1 MLPDN
6 RAAECCSF
14 DEVTQGTWWRL
25 GSIRE
30 HDPAQTTVI
39 DMNKIPVRPKTPT
52 THLNMAK
59 RKRSDGSPAPAPVNH
74 VKQQRKQCEA
84 RIAAAQKPLV
94 TALRAGA
101 GLERQKHSRRKKTAT
116 AKKDTKGLAR
126 LEAEYAVLKSLNMEK
141 VAEQHVRRTIA
152 KVKSIKEHEA
162 IPESAREIEKGSQD
176 PATLNVLARLYK
188 IPAVRKEV
196 DAVIDDLKAI
206 VTGTA
211 NAENAEK
218 SEPKRARGHESD
230 DDGDDD
236 DDDDAFSSF
245 NARIAAPSSGEESEG
260 EISGDERPPSI
271 GSSAGSHDP
280 EDDLNFGDD
289 SEDDGDSSSDSPP
302 SDFAGFSSDSD
313 TISIPR
319 PKRKTP
325 DKPDKPTTA
334 SAFIPALSHAAYI
347 SGSESDASDL
357 DAEIAPR
364 KNRRGQRA
372 RQKIAEAKFGAG
384 AKHVQKAARD
394 KGWDPKRGAINDDG
408 ARRGGRGPVMSGEN
422 AMPLGGRK
430 VEKKKGERDD
440 KGELHPSWQAAKA
453 VKESKKLVID
463 VKGAGAK
470 KVVFD

>member
-1 MLPDN
+1 
-6 RAAECCSF
+6 
-14 DEVTQGTWWRL
+14 
-25 GSIRE
+25 
-30 HDPAQTTVI
+30 
-39 DMNKIPVRPKTPT
+39 
-52 THLNMAK
+52 MAK
-59 RKRSDGSPAPAPVNH
+59 RKRSEGSPAPVVAAPTDRTL
-74 VKQQRKQCEA
+74 KRQQKQCEA
-84 RIAAAQKPLV
+84 RIAAAQKPLL

-116 AKKDTKGLAR
+116 SKKDTKGLAR

-152 KVKSIKEHEA
+152 KVKSIKDHAA

-196 DAVIDDLKAI
+196 DATIDDLKAI
-206 VTGTA
+206 VTGVA
-211 NAENAEK
+211 NAAEK
-218 SEPKRARGHESD
+218 SEPKKARVQDSDGDEDMD

-236 DDDDAFSSF
+236 AFSAF
-245 NARIAAPSSGEESEG
+245 NARIAAPSSGEDDSEAD
-260 EISGDERPPSI
+260 ISGDERPPSI

-280 EDDLNFGDD
+280 DDDLNFGSDD
-289 SEDDGDSSSDSPP
+289 E
-302 SDFAGFSSDSD
+302 SDFAGFSSSSGKQRLAPPSDMSDSDSDSD
-313 TISIPR
+313 TIAIPR
-319 PKRKTP
+319 PKTKRKTLET
-325 DKPDKPTTA
+325 KPTTS
-334 SAFIPALSHAAYI
+334 SAFIPALSHAAYV
-347 SGSESDASDL
+347 SGSESEASDL

-394 KGWDPKRGAINDDG
+394 KGWDPKRGAIGDEG

-430 VEKKKGERDD
+430 KEKKKGERDD

-463 VKGAGAK
+463 LKGAGAK

>member
-1 MLPDN
+1 
-6 RAAECCSF
+6 
-14 DEVTQGTWWRL
+14 
-25 GSIRE
+25 
-30 HDPAQTTVI
+30 
-39 DMNKIPVRPKTPT
+39 
-52 THLNMAK
+52 MAK
-59 RKRSDGSPAPAPVNH
+59 RKRSEGSPPVTTPVNH
-74 VKQQRKQCEA
+74 VKRQRKQCEA
-84 RIAAAQKPLV
+84 RIAAAQKPLI

-116 AKKDTKGLAR
+116 SKKDTKGLAR

-196 DAVIDDLKAI
+196 DATIDDLKAI

-211 NAENAEK
+211 KAE
-218 SEPKRARGHESD
+218 SEPKKARVD
-230 DDGDDD
+230 DDSDGDEDMDDD
-236 DDDDAFSSF
+236 DFSAFSSF
-245 NARIAAPSSGEESEG
+245 NARIAAPSSGEDDSEAD
-260 EISGDERPPSI
+260 ISGDERPPSI

-280 EDDLNFGDD
+280 DDDLNFGGD
-289 SEDDGDSSSDSPP
+289 SEDSDDDSSP

-313 TISIPR
+313 TAIPR
-319 PKRKTP
+319 AKPKRKTLET
-325 DKPDKPTTA
+325 KPTTA

-394 KGWDPKRGAINDDG
+394 KGWDPKRGAIGDEG

-430 VEKKKGERDD
+430 IEKKKGERDD

-463 VKGAGAK
+463 LKGAGAK

>member
-1 MLPDN
+1 
-6 RAAECCSF
+6 
-14 DEVTQGTWWRL
+14 
-25 GSIRE
+25 
-30 HDPAQTTVI
+30 
-39 DMNKIPVRPKTPT
+39 
-52 THLNMAK
+52 MAK
-59 RKRSDGSPAPAPVNH
+59 RKRSEGSPPVTTPVNH
-74 VKQQRKQCEA
+74 VKRQRKQCEA
-84 RIAAAQKPLV
+84 RIAAAQKPLI

-116 AKKDTKGLAR
+116 SKKDTKGLAR

-196 DAVIDDLKAI
+196 DATIDDLKAI

-211 NAENAEK
+211 KAE
-218 SEPKRARGHESD
+218 SEPKKARMD
-230 DDGDDD
+230 DDSDGDEDMDDD
-236 DDDDAFSSF
+236 DFSAFSSF
-245 NARIAAPSSGEESEG
+245 NARIAAPSSGEDDSEAD
-260 EISGDERPPSI
+260 ISGDERPPSI

-280 EDDLNFGDD
+280 DDDLNFGGD
-289 SEDDGDSSSDSPP
+289 SEDSDDDSSP

-313 TISIPR
+313 TAIPR
-319 PKRKTP
+319 AKPKRKTLET
-325 DKPDKPTTA
+325 KPTTA

-430 VEKKKGERDD
+430 IEKKKGERDD

>member
-1 MLPDN
+1 
-6 RAAECCSF
+6 
-14 DEVTQGTWWRL
+14 
-25 GSIRE
+25 
-30 HDPAQTTVI
+30 
-39 DMNKIPVRPKTPT
+39 
-52 THLNMAK
+52 MAK
-59 RKRSDGSPAPAPVNH
+59 RKRSEGSPPVTTPVNH
-74 VKQQRKQCEA
+74 VKRQRKQCEA
-84 RIAAAQKPLV
+84 RIAAAQKPLI

-116 AKKDTKGLAR
+116 SKKDTKGLAR

-196 DAVIDDLKAI
+196 DATIDDLKAI

-211 NAENAEK
+211 KAE
-218 SEPKRARGHESD
+218 SEPKKARMD
-230 DDGDDD
+230 DDSDGDEDMDDD
-236 DDDDAFSSF
+236 DFSAFSSF
-245 NARIAAPSSGEESEG
+245 NARIAAPSSGEDDSEAD
-260 EISGDERPPSI
+260 ISGDERPPSI

-280 EDDLNFGDD
+280 DDDLNFGGD
-289 SEDDGDSSSDSPP
+289 SEDSDDDSSP

-313 TISIPR
+313 TAIPR
-319 PKRKTP
+319 AKPKRKTLET
-325 DKPDKPTTA
+325 KPTTA

-394 KGWDPKRGAINDDG
+394 KGWDPKRGAIGDEG

-430 VEKKKGERDD
+430 IEKKKGERDD

-463 VKGAGAK
+463 LKGAGAK

>member
-1 MLPDN
+1 
-6 RAAECCSF
+6 
-14 DEVTQGTWWRL
+14 
-25 GSIRE
+25 
-30 HDPAQTTVI
+30 
-39 DMNKIPVRPKTPT
+39 
-52 THLNMAK
+52 MAK
-59 RKRSDGSPAPAPVNH
+59 RKRSEGSPPVATPVNH
-74 VKQQRKQCEA
+74 VKRQRKQCEA
-84 RIAAAQKPLV
+84 RIAAAQKPLI

-116 AKKDTKGLAR
+116 SKKDTKGLAR

-152 KVKSIKEHEA
+152 KVKSIKDHEA

-196 DAVIDDLKAI
+196 DATIDDLKAI

-211 NAENAEK
+211 KAE
-218 SEPKRARGHESD
+218 SEPKKARVQDLDGDEDMD
-230 DDGDDD
+230 DDG
-236 DDDDAFSSF
+236 DDAFSSF
-245 NARIAAPSSGEESEG
+245 NARIAAPSSGEDDSEAD
-260 EISGDERPPSI
+260 ISGDERPPSI

-280 EDDLNFGDD
+280 DDDLNFGGDSDDD
-289 SEDDGDSSSDSPP
+289 SDDDDDDDDSPP

-313 TISIPR
+313 TAIPR
-319 PKRKTP
+319 AKPKRKTLEM
-325 DKPDKPTTA
+325 KPTTA

-430 VEKKKGERDD
+430 IEKKKGERDD

-463 VKGAGAK
+463 LKGAGAK

>member
-1 MLPDN
+1 
-6 RAAECCSF
+6 
-14 DEVTQGTWWRL
+14 
-25 GSIRE
+25 
-30 HDPAQTTVI
+30 
-39 DMNKIPVRPKTPT
+39 
-52 THLNMAK
+52 MAK
-59 RKRSDGSPAPAPVNH
+59 RKRSEGSPAPAVTPESTDRTL
-74 VKQQRKQCEA
+74 KRQQKQCEA
-84 RIAAAQKPLV
+84 RIAAAQKPLM

-116 AKKDTKGLAR
+116 SKKDTKGLAR

-152 KVKSIKEHEA
+152 KVKSIKDHEA
-162 IPESAREIEKGSQD
+162 IPQSAREIEKGSQD

-196 DAVIDDLKAI
+196 DATIDDLKAI
-206 VTGTA
+206 VMGTVKA
-211 NAENAEK
+211 AEK
-218 SEPKRARGHESD
+218 SEPKKARVQDSDGDEDMADDD
-230 DDGDDD
+230 DDGDD
-236 DDDDAFSSF
+236 AFSAF
-245 NARIAAPSSGEESEG
+245 NARIAAPSSGEEDNSEG

-271 GSSAGSHDP
+271 GSSAGLHDP
-280 EDDLNFGDD
+280 EDDLNFG
-289 SEDDGDSSSDSPP
+289 GDSDDE
-302 SDFAGFSSDSD
+302 SDFAGFSSSGSNQRLAPPSDMSGSDSDSD

-319 PKRKTP
+319 PKPKRKTLET
-325 DKPDKPTTA
+325 KPTTA
-334 SAFIPALSHAAYI
+334 SAFIPALSHAAYV
-347 SGSESDASDL
+347 SGSESEASDL

-372 RQKIAEAKFGAG
+372 RQKIAEAKFGAA

-394 KGWDPKRGAINDDG
+394 KGWDPKRGAIGDEG

-463 VKGAGAK
+463 LKGAGAK

>member
-1 MLPDN
+1 
-6 RAAECCSF
+6 
-14 DEVTQGTWWRL
+14 
-25 GSIRE
+25 
-30 HDPAQTTVI
+30 
-39 DMNKIPVRPKTPT
+39 MNKIPVRPKTPT

-59 RKRSDGSPAPAPVNH
+59 RKRSEGSPPVAPVNH
-74 VKQQRKQCEA
+74 VKRQRKQCEA
-84 RIAAAQKPLV
+84 RIAAAQKPLI

-206 VTGTA
+206 VSGVQV
-211 NAENAEK
+211 EK
-218 SEPKRARGHESD
+218 SEPKKARVQDSDGDEDMD
-230 DDGDDD
+230 DDG
-236 DDDDAFSSF
+236 DDAFSSF
-245 NARIAAPSSGEESEG
+245 NARIAAPSSGEESEAD
-260 EISGDERPPSI
+260 ISGDERPPSI

-280 EDDLNFGDD
+280 DDDLNFGGD
-289 SEDDGDSSSDSPP
+289 SEDSDDDDDGDE
-302 SDFAGFSSDSD
+302 FAGFSSGSNQLAPSDMSDSD
-313 TISIPR
+313 TAIPR
-319 PKRKTP
+319 AKPKRKTLET
-325 DKPDKPTTA
+325 KPTTA

>member
-1 MLPDN
+1 
-6 RAAECCSF
+6 
-14 DEVTQGTWWRL
+14 
-25 GSIRE
+25 
-30 HDPAQTTVI
+30 
-39 DMNKIPVRPKTPT
+39 
-52 THLNMAK
+52 MAK
-59 RKRSDGSPAPAPVNH
+59 RKRSEGSPAPVVTPESTDRTL
-74 VKQQRKQCEA
+74 KRQQKQCEA
-84 RIAAAQKPLV
+84 RIAAAQKPLM

-116 AKKDTKGLAR
+116 SKKDTKGLAR

-152 KVKSIKEHEA
+152 KVKSIKDHEA
-162 IPESAREIEKGSQD
+162 IPQSAREVEKGSQD

-196 DAVIDDLKAI
+196 DATIDDLKAI
-206 VTGTA
+206 VMGTA
-211 NAENAEK
+211 KAVEK
-218 SEPKRARGHESD
+218 SEPKKARKNSD
-230 DDGDDD
+230 MVDEDADDD
-236 DDDDAFSSF
+236 DEDDDFSAFSAF
-245 NARIAAPSSGEESEG
+245 NARIAAPSSGEEDNSEG

-280 EDDLNFGDD
+280 EDDLNFGSD
-289 SEDDGDSSSDSPP
+289 SDDDGDSSP
-302 SDFAGFSSDSD
+302 SSFAGFSSSGSNQRLAPPSDMSGSDSDTD

-319 PKRKTP
+319 PKPKRKTLET
-325 DKPDKPTTA
+325 KPTTA
-334 SAFIPALSHAAYI
+334 SAFIPALSHAAYV
-347 SGSESDASDL
+347 SGSESEASDL

-372 RQKIAEAKFGAG
+372 RQKIAEAKFGAA

-394 KGWDPKRGAINDDG
+394 KGWDPKRGAIGDEG

-463 VKGAGAK
+463 LKGAGAK

>member
-1 MLPDN
+1 VHSMKS
-6 RAAECCSF
+6 RMM
-14 DEVTQGTWWRL
+14 WRRL
-25 GSIRE
+25 GESAIVDRSTCTDHRYRYE
-30 HDPAQTTVI
+30 QNSRQTENTNHAP
-39 DMNKIPVRPKTPT
+39 D
-52 THLNMAK
+52 MAK
-59 RKRSDGSPAPAPVNH
+59 RKRSEGSPPVATPVNN
-74 VKQQRKQCEA
+74 VKRQRKQCEA
-84 RIAAAQKPLV
+84 RIAAAQKPLI

-116 AKKDTKGLAR
+116 SKKDTKGLAR

-152 KVKSIKEHEA
+152 KVKSIKDHEA

-188 IPAVRKEV
+188 IPAVRKEI
-196 DAVIDDLKAI
+196 DATIDDLKAI

-211 NAENAEK
+211 KAEK
-218 SEPKRARGHESD
+218 SEPKKARVQDS
-230 DDGDDD
+230 DGDEDM
-236 DDDDAFSSF
+236 DDDAFSSF
-245 NARIAAPSSGEESEG
+245 NARIAVPSSGEDDSEAD
-260 EISGDERPPSI
+260 ISGDERPPSI

-280 EDDLNFGDD
+280 DDDLNFGGD
-289 SEDDGDSSSDSPP
+289 SEDDDGDGDSDSSP

-313 TISIPR
+313 TAIPR
-319 PKRKTP
+319 AKPKRKTLET
-325 DKPDKPTTA
+325 KPTTA

-430 VEKKKGERDD
+430 IEKKKGERDD